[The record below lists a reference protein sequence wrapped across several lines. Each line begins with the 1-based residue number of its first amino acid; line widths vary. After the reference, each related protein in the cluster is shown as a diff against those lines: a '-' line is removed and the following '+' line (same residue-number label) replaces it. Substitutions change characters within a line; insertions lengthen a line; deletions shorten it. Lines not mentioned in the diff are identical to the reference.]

1 MKETIKL
8 FLKANR
14 GGLMLLAIVLV
25 VTAIS
30 ALIFSVCGAGYAT
43 VLVASEC
50 FGLLSI
56 MLVSTMYKIASE
68 SAPMGAEW
76 GMLGMI
82 ISLLLTMLVY

>member
-1 MKETIKL
+1 MKEITKL

-30 ALIFSVCGAGYAT
+30 ARIFSVCGAEYAT

-56 MLVSTMYKIASE
+56 MLVSALYKIASE